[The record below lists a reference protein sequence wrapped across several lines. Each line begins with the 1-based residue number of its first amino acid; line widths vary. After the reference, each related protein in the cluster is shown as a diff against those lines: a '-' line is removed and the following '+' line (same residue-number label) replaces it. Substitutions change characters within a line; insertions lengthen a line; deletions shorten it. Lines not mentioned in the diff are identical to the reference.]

1 MADDWSGVRGKTK
14 KPQTNDVGTK
24 PALPNKV
31 NSNKPELPNSNV
43 SSKPAFK
50 PSKNKKTSF
59 STLINDGVCSNC
71 LYGSCKNHNNIDERI
86 PENLVRYVKNP
97 TSIKNFG
104 DEIIK
109 SNFGIDGMPRFT
121 TCKFMLKS
129 CNNCNNGRCITIN
142 YQSKDILLCFSEPNK
157 EKTFFVGA
165 HIDVHYEE
173 KAKGFDITVLPF
185 DKSSIKIQVED
196 DNISVSSQNSRGKNT
211 DNISVSSQNS
221 RGKNTDNISVS
232 SQNSRENNTINED
245 FSYAKITN
253 TEVVNESSS
262 NNKELDDKLI
272 EMTSKYSDMVSR
284 YNKLNEDLKSSKDL
298 IKSNKEL
305 NINLNEITDENHI
318 LRNENNKLIND
329 ISKLKKEIE
338 SLKNDKKLLAL
349 NLEKTKVNIELDNIV
364 AKQVINTHFERYQ
377 LID

>member
-43 SSKPAFK
+43 GSKPAFK

-109 SNFGIDGMPRFT
+109 SNFGIDGIPKFT

-185 DKSSIKIQVED
+185 DKSSIKIQVD
-196 DNISVSSQNSRGKNT
+196 D

>member
-14 KPQTNDVGTK
+14 KPQANEIGSK

-31 NSNKPELPNSNV
+31 NSNKPVLPNSNV
-43 SSKPAFK
+43 GTKPAFPVSNAGNK
-50 PSKNKKTSF
+50 PAFQPSKNKKTSF
-59 STLINDGVCSNC
+59 STLINEGVCSNC

-97 TSIKNFG
+97 TSIKIFG

-185 DKSSIKIQVED
+185 DKSSIKIQVDD
-196 DNISVSSQNSRGKNT
+196 DNISVSSQNSRE
-211 DNISVSSQNS
+211 
-221 RGKNTDNISVS
+221 KNTDNISVS
-232 SQNSRENNTINED
+232 SQNSRENNTVNED

-272 EMTSKYSDMVSR
+272 EMTNKYSDMVSR

-305 NINLNEITDENHI
+305 NIKLDEITDENHI

>member
-14 KPQTNDVGTK
+14 KPQANEVGAK

-31 NSNKPELPNSNV
+31 TSNKPVLPNGNVGSKPIFPVSNAGG
-43 SSKPAFK
+43 KPAFQ

-59 STLINDGVCSNC
+59 STLINEGVCSNC

-165 HIDVHYEE
+165 HIDIHYEE

-185 DKSSIKIQVED
+185 DKSSIKIQVD
-196 DNISVSSQNSRGKNT
+196 D

-232 SQNSRENNTINED
+232 SQNSRENNTVNED

-253 TEVVNESSS
+253 IEVDESSS

-272 EMTSKYSDMVSR
+272 EMTNKYSDMVSR

-305 NINLNEITDENHI
+305 NIKLDEITDENHI

-338 SLKNDKKLLAL
+338 LLKNDKKLLSM

-364 AKQVINTHFERYQ
+364 AKQVINTYFERYQ
-377 LID
+377 LIE